1 MKKLLL
7 LCALITAS
15 GTFFLSSCS
24 KDSNLYDPNQKVNEY
39 NNSWNQQFG
48 AIDPTQDW
56 NVATTVSAT
65 AACPTIAGESEMRI
79 YSDAPLEDESNLMAV
94 TKLTNGAGSI
104 SFDAKKAANH
114 VFVSIKNSEG
124 LFKIYNYYA
133 IVNGTVN
140 ITPSDYIT
148 PTRSGFTRAANCPV
162 TKGEK
167 KTISNKYTVVT
178 GKKTLYTYNHTSKTF
193 EEWKAY
199 AENYAK
205 NNDPKYACLPWT
217 DESILVY
224 KTVVHEWG
232 NTYVFDH
239 FDWSN
244 PVLKDGATVTEQ
256 EITEQRDIQL
266 TLLNGV
272 AQEEAVPCWTVG
284 QAYKLFGP
292 GTFFMEQQRYYSSE
306 KMHLYTNGIEDLK
319 KVEKGFSI
327 VTKGGEIKMPV
338 VYGATQN
345 SNRLGYIYYKDGQDP
360 LAQPHYIL
368 INDAR
373 PQSNIY
379 FNRWKGQTLND
390 NMELSGWNSTTEG
403 LNTGKN
409 KDTKMY
415 GTSYKLAFFGDNH
428 DQEATYNFPA
438 GYHIVFFIAGY
449 NPSNYNDYSNQ
460 NGYYAPEKYNYSLPE
475 LNKRINHLD
484 WNTNCPTY
492 ISEKDQWGNTVPAR
506 GAIKAASWTFNGQ
519 TFLGFED
526 GGNDEDLNVI
536 VFWVQGQ
543 YTTPEPP
550 ITVPDPDPLPEPQSE
565 SWIIAC
571 EDLGNTD
578 DIDFN
583 DVVFSV
589 SHTAGETTAKVT
601 PLAAGGV
608 LPSNIYYDGRNLG
621 EIHNLIN
628 GAQPSANGQY
638 SMLNTGSKGTP
649 GSAITITVPADY
661 SVTNHG
667 FTVKVKDQNESI
679 VLESAEIGT
688 APQMLVLPGEWAW
701 PTERTPIGTA
711 FPMFVDWSKAAN
723 TAIDWYKSPV
733 EGKVVK

>member
-1 MKKLLL
+1 MRKLLL
-7 LCALITAS
+7 SCALITAS

-162 TKGEK
+162 TKGETK
-167 KTISNKYTVVT
+167 VLPNIKYKFDT
-178 GKKTLYTYNHTSKTF
+178 GVIKYKGGWGNNILSV
-193 EEWKAY
+193 EEWKEFVKTLEKGGEY
-199 AENYAK
+199 YDVPFEKIYDNYIFK
-205 NNDPKYACLPWT
+205 
-217 DESILVY
+217 
-224 KTVVHEWG
+224 G
-232 NTYVFDH
+232 
-239 FDWSN
+239 FDWSK
-244 PVLKDGATVTEQ
+244 PRAGSEISTEDRNV
-256 EITEQRDIQL
+256 EV

-272 AQEEAVPCWTVG
+272 AQEEAVPCWTLG
-284 QAYKLFGP
+284 QGYKLFGP
-292 GTFFMEQQRYYSSE
+292 GTFFKEYIRYYYNE
-306 KMHLYTNGIEDLK
+306 KMSLYTNGLEDLK

-327 VTKGGEIKMPV
+327 VTEGGEIKLPM
-338 VYGATQN
+338 VYGATN
-345 SNRLGYIYYKDGQDP
+345 NINRLGYVYYKDGQDP
-360 LAQPHYIL
+360 LAQPHYIV
-368 INDAR
+368 INDAQ
-373 PQSNIY
+373 PLNNIY
-379 FNRWKGQTLND
+379 FNSWKGQKLEN
-390 NMELSGWNSTTEG
+390 NMQLANWNNAEEP
-403 LNTGKN
+403 LYGKS

-415 GTSYKLAFFGDNH
+415 GTSYKLAFFGENH

-438 GYHIVFFIAGY
+438 GYHIVFFIA
-449 NPSNYNDYSNQ
+449 PFQ
-460 NGYYAPEKYNYSLPE
+460 PHNGTYTESEYNYSLPE

-484 WNTNCPTY
+484 DNKDCPTY
-492 ISEKDQWGNTVPAR
+492 ITEKDQWGNQVSAR

-526 GGNDEDLNVI
+526 GGHDEDLNDI

-543 YTTPEPP
+543 YKAPEPP

-608 LPSNIYYDGRNLG
+608 LPSNIYYGGSNLG

-628 GAQPSANGQY
+628 GAQPNANGQY

>member
-1 MKKLLL
+1 MRKLLL
-7 LCALITAS
+7 SCALITAS

-79 YSDAPLEDESNLMAV
+79 YSDAPLEDQSNLMAV

-148 PTRSGFTRAANCPV
+148 PTRSGFTRAADCPV
-162 TKGEK
+162 TKGETK
-167 KTISNKYTVVT
+167 VLPNIKYKFDT
-178 GKKTLYTYNHTSKTF
+178 GVIKYKGGWGNNILSV
-193 EEWKAY
+193 EEWKEFVKTLSNGGEY
-199 AENYAK
+199 YDVPFEKIYDNYIFK
-205 NNDPKYACLPWT
+205 
-217 DESILVY
+217 
-224 KTVVHEWG
+224 G
-232 NTYVFDH
+232 
-239 FDWSN
+239 FDWSK
-244 PVLKDGATVTEQ
+244 PRAGSEISTEDRNV
-256 EITEQRDIQL
+256 EL

-272 AQEEAVPCWTVG
+272 AQEEAVPCWTLG
-284 QAYKLFGP
+284 QGYKLFGP
-292 GTFFMEQQRYYSSE
+292 GTFFKEYIRYYYNE
-306 KMHLYTNGIEDLK
+306 KMSLYTNGIKDLE

-327 VTKGGEIKMPV
+327 VTEGGEIKLPM
-338 VYGATQN
+338 VYGATN
-345 SNRLGYIYYKDGQDP
+345 NINRLGYVYYKDGQDP
-360 LAQPHYIL
+360 LAQPHYIV
-368 INDAR
+368 INDAQ
-373 PQSNIY
+373 PLNNIY
-379 FNRWKGQTLND
+379 FNSWKGQKLEN
-390 NMELSGWNSTTEG
+390 NMQLANWNNAEEP
-403 LNTGKN
+403 LYGKS

-415 GTSYKLAFFGDNH
+415 GTSYKLAFFGENH

-438 GYHIVFFIAGY
+438 GYHIVFFIA
-449 NPSNYNDYSNQ
+449 PFQ
-460 NGYYAPEKYNYSLPE
+460 PHNGTYTESEYNYSLPE

-484 WNTNCPTY
+484 DNKDCPTY
-492 ISEKDQWGNTVPAR
+492 ITEKDQWGNQVSAR

-526 GGNDEDLNVI
+526 GGHDEDLNDI

-543 YTTPEPP
+543 YKAPEPP

-608 LPSNIYYDGRNLG
+608 LPSNIYYGGSNLG

-628 GAQPSANGQY
+628 GAQPNANGQY

-649 GSAITITVPADY
+649 GSAITINVPADY

-679 VLESAEIGT
+679 VLESAQIGT

>member
-1 MKKLLL
+1 MRKLLL

-48 AIDPTQDW
+48 AIDPTQNW

-167 KTISNKYTVVT
+167 KVLPNIKFTFDTGVIKYKGGWGNNILSV
-178 GKKTLYTYNHTSKTF
+178 
-193 EEWKAY
+193 EEWKEFVKTLEKGGEY
-199 AENYAK
+199 YDVPFEKIFENGIFK
-205 NNDPKYACLPWT
+205 
-217 DESILVY
+217 
-224 KTVVHEWG
+224 G
-232 NTYVFDH
+232 
-239 FDWSN
+239 FDWSK
-244 PVLKDGATVTEQ
+244 PRAGSEISTEDRNV
-256 EITEQRDIQL
+256 EI

-272 AQEEAVPCWTVG
+272 AQEEAVPCWTLG
-284 QAYKLFGP
+284 QGYKLFGP
-292 GTFFMEQQRYYSSE
+292 GSFFMEGQKYYCSE
-306 KMHLYTNGIEDLK
+306 KRKLYNGIEGLK
-319 KVEKGFSI
+319 QVEKGFSI
-327 VTKGGEIKMPV
+327 VTEGGEIKMPV
-338 VYGATQN
+338 VYGATAI
-345 SNRLGYIYYKDGQDP
+345 SDRLGYVYYKDGQDP

-368 INDAR
+368 MNDAR

-379 FNRWKGQTLND
+379 FNSWKGD
-390 NMELSGWNSTTEG
+390 AVGNMALSNWSEAEKSLWGIP
-403 LNTGKN
+403 
-409 KDTKMY
+409 KDTKIY

-428 DQEATYNFPA
+428 DQKATYNFPA
-438 GYHIVFFIAGY
+438 GYHIVFFVAPY
-449 NPSNYNDYSNQ
+449 QPSNPNDYSNH
-460 NGYYAPEKYNYSLPE
+460 NGKYEEGIYNYSLPE
-475 LNKRINHLD
+475 LNKRIGHRESNS
-484 WNTNCPTY
+484 NTDCPTY
-492 ISEKDQWGNTVPAR
+492 IADPNQPWLSAR
-506 GAIKAASWTFNGQ
+506 GAIKATAWTFNGQ

-526 GGNDEDLNVI
+526 GTDDDLNDI
-536 VFWVQGQ
+536 VFWVEGQ

-608 LPSNIYYDGRNLG
+608 LPSNIYHGGNNLG

-628 GAQPSANGQY
+628 GAQPNANGQY

-679 VLESAEIGT
+679 VLESAKIGT

-711 FPMFVDWSKAAN
+711 FPMFVNWSKAAN

>member
-1 MKKLLL
+1 MRKLLL
-7 LCALITAS
+7 SCALITAS

-162 TKGEK
+162 TKGETK
-167 KTISNKYTVVT
+167 VLPNIKYKFDT
-178 GKKTLYTYNHTSKTF
+178 GVIKYKGGWGNNILSV
-193 EEWKAY
+193 EEWKEFVKTLEKGGEY
-199 AENYAK
+199 YDVPFEKIYDNYIFK
-205 NNDPKYACLPWT
+205 
-217 DESILVY
+217 
-224 KTVVHEWG
+224 G
-232 NTYVFDH
+232 
-239 FDWSN
+239 FDWSKPIAGSAVSVIEDRN
-244 PVLKDGATVTEQ
+244 VG
-256 EITEQRDIQL
+256 I

-272 AQEEAVPCWTVG
+272 AQEEAVPCWTLG
-284 QAYKLFGP
+284 QGYKLFGP
-292 GTFFMEQQRYYSSE
+292 GTFFMEQQKYYSSE
-306 KMHLYTNGIEDLK
+306 KISLYTNGIEDLK
-319 KVEKGFSI
+319 QVEKGFSI
-327 VTKGGEIKMPV
+327 VTEGGEIKMPV
-338 VYGATQN
+338 VYGATQI
-345 SNRLGYIYYKDGQDP
+345 SDRLGYIYYKDGQDP

-368 INDAR
+368 MNDAR

-379 FNRWKGQTLND
+379 FNSWKGQAVG
-390 NMELSGWNSTTEG
+390 NMELSNWSSE
-403 LNTGKN
+403 LKSLFGKP
-409 KDTKMY
+409 KDTKIY
-415 GTSYKLAFFGDNH
+415 GTSYKLAFFGENH
-428 DQEATYNFPA
+428 DQEATYYFPA
-438 GYHIVFFIAGY
+438 GYHIVFFIAPYQPY
-449 NPSNYNDYSNQ
+449 NPNDYSNHSGSYTEV
-460 NGYYAPEKYNYSLPE
+460 NYSYSLPE

-484 WNTNCPTY
+484 QKDWNTTKPTY
-492 ISEKDQWGNTVPAR
+492 DPTR

-526 GGNDEDLNVI
+526 GGGDEDLNDI

-543 YTTPEPP
+543 YKAPEPP

-608 LPSNIYYDGRNLG
+608 LPSNIYYGGSNLG

-628 GAQPSANGQY
+628 GAQPNANGQY

-649 GSAITITVPADY
+649 GSAITINVPADY

-733 EGKVVK
+733 EDKVVK

>member
-1 MKKLLL
+1 MRKLLL
-7 LCALITAS
+7 SCALITAS

-162 TKGEK
+162 TKGETK
-167 KTISNKYTVVT
+167 VLPNIKFTFDTGVIKYKGGWGQNILSV
-178 GKKTLYTYNHTSKTF
+178 
-193 EEWKAY
+193 EEWKEFVKKREDGGLY
-199 AENYAK
+199 YDVPFEQIFENGIFK
-205 NNDPKYACLPWT
+205 
-217 DESILVY
+217 
-224 KTVVHEWG
+224 G
-232 NTYVFDH
+232 
-239 FDWSN
+239 FDWSK
-244 PVLKDGATVTEQ
+244 PRAGSEISTEDRNV
-256 EITEQRDIQL
+256 EL

-272 AQEEAVPCWTVG
+272 AQEEAVPCWTLG
-284 QAYKLFGP
+284 QGYKLFGP
-292 GTFFMEQQRYYSSE
+292 GTFFKEYIRYYYNE
-306 KMHLYTNGIEDLK
+306 KMSLYTNGIEDLK

-327 VTKGGEIKMPV
+327 VTKGGEIKLPM

-345 SNRLGYIYYKDGQDP
+345 INQLGYVYYKDGQDP

-368 INDAR
+368 INDAQ
-373 PQSNIY
+373 PLNNIY
-379 FNRWKGQTLND
+379 FNSWKGQALEN
-390 NMELSGWNSTTEG
+390 NMQLANWNQADESLFG
-403 LNTGKN
+403 IS

-415 GTSYKLAFFGDNH
+415 GTSYKLAFFGENH

-438 GYHIVFFIAGY
+438 GYHIVFFIAPYQPHNGTY
-449 NPSNYNDYSNQ
+449 TESN
-460 NGYYAPEKYNYSLPE
+460 YNYSLPE

-484 WNTNCPTY
+484 WNNDCPTY
-492 ISEKDQWGNTVPAR
+492 EANR

-526 GGNDEDLNVI
+526 GGGDEDLNDI

-543 YTTPEPP
+543 YKTPEPP

-608 LPSNIYYDGRNLG
+608 LPSNIYHSGNNLG
-621 EIHNLIN
+621 EIHYLIN
-628 GAQPSANGQY
+628 GAQPNANGQY
-638 SMLNTGSKGTP
+638 PMLNTSSKGTP
-649 GSAITITVPADY
+649 GSAITINVPADY

-679 VLESAEIGT
+679 VLESAEVGT

>member
-1 MKKLLL
+1 MRKLLL

-48 AIDPTQDW
+48 AIDPTQNW

-148 PTRSGFTRAANCPV
+148 PTRSGFTRAANNCPV

-167 KTISNKYTVVT
+167 KTMNLQYKTLAKDAIFWNGNTKTFDEWKQVYQGQSVQYYNPGPFTNESIVTKNADGSINYTVFDFSHVEL
-178 GKKTLYTYNHTSKTF
+178 KPDAQ
-193 EEWKAY
+193 WV
-199 AENYAK
+199 
-205 NNDPKYACLPWT
+205 
-217 DESILVY
+217 ESI
-224 KTVVHEWG
+224 K
-232 NTYVFDH
+232 NI
-239 FDWSN
+239 
-244 PVLKDGATVTEQ
+244 
-256 EITEQRDIQL
+256 EITHLI
-266 TLLNGV
+266 GV
-272 AQEEAVPCWTVG
+272 TQEEAVPCWTLG
-284 QAYKLFGP
+284 QGYKLFGP
-292 GTFFMEQQRYYSSE
+292 GSFFMESQKYYCSE
-306 KMHLYTNGIEDLK
+306 KMHLYNGKEGLK
-319 KVEKGFSI
+319 QIEKGFSI
-327 VTKGGEIKMPV
+327 VTEGGEIKMPV
-338 VYGATQN
+338 VYGATEKY
-345 SNRLGYIYYKDGQDP
+345 NRIGYIYYKDGQDP
-360 LAQPHYIL
+360 LTQPHYIL
-368 INDAR
+368 MNDAS

-379 FNRWKGQTLND
+379 FNSWRGQAVGG
-390 NMELSGWNSTTEG
+390 MELSHWNSTTESIDSYA
-403 LNTGKN
+403 

-415 GTSYKLAFFGDNH
+415 GTSYKLAFFGENH
-428 DQEATYNFPA
+428 DQEATYDFPA
-438 GYHIVFFIAGY
+438 GYHIVFFIAPLYGQYSDY
-449 NPSNYNDYSNQ
+449 NPGD
-460 NGYYAPEKYNYSLPE
+460 YNYSLPE
-475 LNKRINHLD
+475 LNKRLGIYDNLHKD
-484 WNTNCPTY
+484 GNTDCPTY
-492 ISEKDQWGNTVPAR
+492 NPTR
-506 GAIKAASWTFNGQ
+506 GAIKATAWTFNGQ

-526 GGNDEDLNVI
+526 GGRDEDLNDI

-543 YTTPEPP
+543 YQTPEPP

-608 LPSNIYYDGRNLG
+608 LPSNIYHGGNNLG

-628 GAQPSANGQY
+628 GAQPNANGQY

-649 GSAITITVPADY
+649 GSAITITVLADY

-679 VLESAEIGT
+679 VLESAKIGT

-711 FPMFVDWSKAAN
+711 FPMFVNWSKAAN

>member
-1 MKKLLL
+1 MRKLLL
-7 LCALITAS
+7 SCALITAS

-48 AIDPTQDW
+48 AIDPTQNW

-104 SFDAKKAANH
+104 SFDVKKAANH

-162 TKGEK
+162 TKGETK
-167 KTISNKYTVVT
+167 VLPNIKFTFDTGVIKYMGGWGNNILSV
-178 GKKTLYTYNHTSKTF
+178 
-193 EEWKAY
+193 EEWKEFVKTLANGGEY
-199 AENYAK
+199 YDVPFEKIYDNYIFK
-205 NNDPKYACLPWT
+205 
-217 DESILVY
+217 
-224 KTVVHEWG
+224 G
-232 NTYVFDH
+232 
-239 FDWSN
+239 FDWSK
-244 PVLKDGATVTEQ
+244 PRAGSEISTEDRNV
-256 EITEQRDIQL
+256 EI

-272 AQEEAVPCWTVG
+272 AQEEAVPCWTLG
-284 QAYKLFGP
+284 QGYKLFGP
-292 GTFFMEQQRYYSSE
+292 GTFFMEQQKYYSSE
-306 KMHLYTNGIEDLK
+306 KISLYTNGIEDLK

-327 VTKGGEIKMPV
+327 VTEGGEIKMPV
-338 VYGATQN
+338 VYGATQI
-345 SNRLGYIYYKDGQDP
+345 SDRLGYIYYKDGQDP
-360 LAQPHYIL
+360 LTQPHYIL
-368 INDAR
+368 MNDAR

-379 FNRWKGQTLND
+379 FNNWKGQAVG
-390 NMELSGWNSTTEG
+390 NMELSNWSSE
-403 LNTGKN
+403 LKSLFGKP
-409 KDTKMY
+409 KDTKIY
-415 GTSYKLAFFGDNH
+415 GTSYKLAFFGENH
-428 DQEATYNFPA
+428 DQEATYYFPA
-438 GYHIVFFIAGY
+438 GYHIVFFIAPYQPY
-449 NPSNYNDYSNQ
+449 NPNDYSNHSGSYTEV
-460 NGYYAPEKYNYSLPE
+460 NYSYSLPE

-484 WNTNCPTY
+484 QKDWNTTKPTY
-492 ISEKDQWGNTVPAR
+492 DPTR

-526 GGNDEDLNVI
+526 GGGDEDLNDI

-543 YTTPEPP
+543 YKTPEPP

-608 LPSNIYYDGRNLG
+608 LPSNIYYGGSNLG

-628 GAQPSANGQY
+628 GAQPNANGQY
-638 SMLNTGSKGTP
+638 PMLNTGSKGTP
-649 GSAITITVPADY
+649 GSAITINVPADY

>member
-1 MKKLLL
+1 MRKLLL
-7 LCALITAS
+7 SCALITAS

-167 KTISNKYTVVT
+167 KVLPNIKFTFDTGVIKYMGGWGNNILSV
-178 GKKTLYTYNHTSKTF
+178 
-193 EEWKAY
+193 EEWKEFVKTLANGGEY
-199 AENYAK
+199 YDVPFEKIYDNYIFK
-205 NNDPKYACLPWT
+205 
-217 DESILVY
+217 
-224 KTVVHEWG
+224 G
-232 NTYVFDH
+232 
-239 FDWSN
+239 FDWSK
-244 PVLKDGATVTEQ
+244 PRAGSEISTEDRNV
-256 EITEQRDIQL
+256 EI

-272 AQEEAVPCWTVG
+272 AQEEAVPCWTLG
-284 QAYKLFGP
+284 QGYKLFGP
-292 GTFFMEQQRYYSSE
+292 GSFFMERQKYYSNE
-306 KMHLYTNGIEDLK
+306 KMSLYTNGIEDLK

-327 VTKGGEIKMPV
+327 VTEGGEIKMPV
-338 VYGATQN
+338 VYGATQI
-345 SNRLGYIYYKDGQDP
+345 SDRVGYVYYKDGQDP

-379 FNRWKGQTLND
+379 FNRWKGQAVG
-390 NMELSGWNSTTEG
+390 NMELEGWNSTTKSLG
-403 LNTGKN
+403 SYA

-415 GTSYKLAFFGDNH
+415 GTSYKLAFFGENH
-428 DQEATYNFPA
+428 DQEATYIFPA
-438 GYHIVFFIAGY
+438 GYHIVFFIAPY
-449 NPSNYNDYSNQ
+449 NPSNNDYSNH
-460 NGYYAPEKYNYSLPE
+460 NGSYTESNYNYSLPE

-484 WNTNCPTY
+484 QKDWEISKPTY
-492 ISEKDQWGNTVPAR
+492 DPTR
-506 GAIKAASWTFNGQ
+506 GVIKAAAWTFNGQ

-526 GGNDEDLNVI
+526 GGGDEDLNDI

-543 YTTPEPP
+543 YKTPEPP

-608 LPSNIYYDGRNLG
+608 LPSYIYHDGKNLG
-621 EIHNLIN
+621 EIHYLIN
-628 GAQPSANGQY
+628 GAQPNANGQY
-638 SMLNTGSKGTP
+638 PMLNTSSKGTP
-649 GSAITITVPADY
+649 GSAITINVPADY

-679 VLESAEIGT
+679 VLESAEVGT

-711 FPMFVDWSKAAN
+711 FLMFVNWSKAAN
-723 TAIDWYKSPV
+723 TAIDWYKSPA

>member
-1 MKKLLL
+1 MRKLLL
-7 LCALITAS
+7 SCALITAS

-167 KTISNKYTVVT
+167 KMLTSTRYESLVKDMIKWNWQTKTV
-178 GKKTLYTYNHTSKTF
+178 
-193 EEWKAY
+193 EEWKQVY
-199 AENYAK
+199 QGQNIQYY
-205 NNDPKYACLPWT
+205 NPGPFT
-217 DESILVY
+217 TESIVTKNADGSTNY
-224 KTVVHEWG
+224 T
-232 NTYVFDH
+232 VFD
-239 FDWSN
+239 FSN
-244 PVLKDGATVTEQ
+244 AELRVSEGAEWVGSTKNIE
-256 EITEQRDIQL
+256 L

-272 AQEEAVPCWTVG
+272 AQEEAVPCWTLG
-284 QAYKLFGP
+284 QGYKLFGP
-292 GTFFMEQQRYYSSE
+292 GTFFKEYIRYYDNE
-306 KMHLYTNGIEDLK
+306 KMSLYTNGIEDLK

-327 VTKGGEIKMPV
+327 VTKGGEIKLPM

-345 SNRLGYIYYKDGQDP
+345 INQLGYVYYKDGQDP

-368 INDAR
+368 INDAQ
-373 PQSNIY
+373 PLNNIY
-379 FNRWKGQTLND
+379 FNSWKGQALEN
-390 NMELSGWNSTTEG
+390 NMQLANWSEAEKSLF
-403 LNTGKN
+403 GKS

-415 GTSYKLAFFGDNH
+415 GTSYKLAFFGENH

-438 GYHIVFFIAGY
+438 GYHIVFFIAPY
-449 NPSNYNDYSNQ
+449 QPH
-460 NGYYAPEKYNYSLPE
+460 NGTYTESEYNYSLPE
-475 LNKRINHLD
+475 LNKRINHKD
-484 WNTNCPTY
+484 GNTDCPTY
-492 ISEKDQWGNTVPAR
+492 TTEKDQWGNQVSAR

-526 GGNDEDLNVI
+526 GGHDEDLNDI

-543 YTTPEPP
+543 YKAPEPP

-608 LPSNIYYDGRNLG
+608 LPSNIYYGGSNLG

-628 GAQPSANGQY
+628 GAQPNANGQY

-649 GSAITITVPADY
+649 GSAITINVPADY

>member
-1 MKKLLL
+1 MRKLLL

-48 AIDPTQDW
+48 AIDPTQNW

-148 PTRSGFTRAANCPV
+148 PTRSGFTRAANNCPV

-167 KTISNKYTVVT
+167 KTLNNQYESLVKDMIWWNWTTKTV
-178 GKKTLYTYNHTSKTF
+178 
-193 EEWKAY
+193 EEWKQVY
-199 AENYAK
+199 QGQSVQYYN
-205 NNDPKYACLPWT
+205 PGPFT
-217 DESILVY
+217 TESIVTKNADGSTNY
-224 KTVVHEWG
+224 T
-232 NTYVFDH
+232 VFD
-239 FDWSN
+239 FSN
-244 PVLKDGATVTEQ
+244 AELKPDAKWVGSTKNI
-256 EITEQRDIQL
+256 EI

-272 AQEEAVPCWTVG
+272 AQEEAVPCWTLG
-284 QAYKLFGP
+284 QGYKLFGP
-292 GTFFMEQQRYYSSE
+292 GSFFMERQKYYSSE
-306 KMHLYTNGIEDLK
+306 KLNLYTNGLEDLK

-327 VTKGGEIKMPV
+327 VTEGGEIKMPV
-338 VYGATQN
+338 VYGATQI
-345 SNRLGYIYYKDGQDP
+345 SDRVGYVYYKDGQDP

-379 FNRWKGQTLND
+379 FNSWKGQTLND
-390 NMELSGWNSTTEG
+390 NMQLEGWNSTTESLG
-403 LNTGKN
+403 SYA

-415 GTSYKLAFFGDNH
+415 GTSYKLAFFGENH

-438 GYHIVFFIAGY
+438 GYHIVFFIAPYQPY
-449 NPSNYNDYSNQ
+449 NPNDYSNH
-460 NGYYAPEKYNYSLPE
+460 NGNYTDVNYNYSLPE

-484 WNTNCPTY
+484 QKDWEISKPTY
-492 ISEKDQWGNTVPAR
+492 DPTR
-506 GAIKAASWTFNGQ
+506 GVIKAASWTFNGQ

-526 GGNDEDLNVI
+526 GGGDEDLNDV
-536 VFWVQGQ
+536 VFWVEGQ
-543 YTTPEPP
+543 YKTPEPP

-608 LPSNIYYDGRNLG
+608 LPSNIYHGGNNLG

-628 GAQPSANGQY
+628 GAQPNANGQY

-649 GSAITITVPADY
+649 GSAITINVPADY

>member
-1 MKKLLL
+1 MRKLLL

-167 KTISNKYTVVT
+167 KTLNNQYESLVKDAIWWNWQTKTV
-178 GKKTLYTYNHTSKTF
+178 
-193 EEWKAY
+193 EEWKKVY
-199 AENYAK
+199 QGQSVQY
-205 NNDPKYACLPWT
+205 NNPGPFT
-217 DESILVY
+217 TESIVTKNADGSINY
-224 KTVVHEWG
+224 T
-232 NTYVFDH
+232 VFD
-239 FDWSN
+239 FSN
-244 PVLKDGATVTEQ
+244 AELKPEAKWVGSTKNI
-256 EITEQRDIQL
+256 EIT
-266 TLLNGV
+266 LLKGV
-272 AQEEAVPCWTVG
+272 AQEEAVPCWTLG
-284 QAYKLFGP
+284 QGYKLFGP
-292 GTFFMEQQRYYSSE
+292 GSFFMESQKYYSSK
-306 KMHLYTNGIEDLK
+306 KMSLYTNGLEDLK
-319 KVEKGFSI
+319 QVEKGFSI
-327 VTKGGEIKMPV
+327 VTEGGEIKMPV
-338 VYGATQN
+338 VYGATN
-345 SNRLGYIYYKDGQDP
+345 NINRLGYVYYKDGQDP
-360 LAQPHYIL
+360 LAQPHYIV
-368 INDAR
+368 INDAQ
-373 PQSNIY
+373 PLNNIY
-379 FNRWKGQTLND
+379 FNSWKGQKLEN
-390 NMELSGWNSTTEG
+390 NMQLANWNQADESLFG
-403 LNTGKN
+403 IS

-415 GTSYKLAFFGDNH
+415 GTSYKLAFFGENH

-438 GYHIVFFIAGY
+438 GYHIVFFIAPYQPHNGTY
-449 NPSNYNDYSNQ
+449 TESN
-460 NGYYAPEKYNYSLPE
+460 YNYSLPE

-484 WNTNCPTY
+484 GNNDGCPTY
-492 ISEKDQWGNTVPAR
+492 DPTR

-526 GGNDEDLNVI
+526 GGNDEDLNDI

-543 YTTPEPP
+543 YKTPEPP

-608 LPSNIYYDGRNLG
+608 LPSNIYHGGNNLG

-628 GAQPSANGQY
+628 GAQPNANGQY

-711 FPMFVDWSKAAN
+711 FTMFGDWSKAAN

>member
-1 MKKLLL
+1 MRKLLL
-7 LCALITAS
+7 SCALITAS
-15 GTFFLSSCS
+15 GTFFMSSCS

-48 AIDPTQDW
+48 AIDPTQNW

-94 TKLTNGAGSI
+94 AKLTNGAGSI

-167 KTISNKYTVVT
+167 KMLNLQY
-178 GKKTLYTYNHTSKTF
+178 KTLAKDEIQWNGNTKTV
-193 EEWKAY
+193 EEWKKVY
-199 AENYAK
+199 QGK
-205 NNDPKYACLPWT
+205 NIQYYNPGPFT
-217 DESILVY
+217 DESILTKNADGSINY
-224 KTVVHEWG
+224 T
-232 NTYVFDH
+232 VFDFSH
-239 FDWSN
+239 FE
-244 PVLKDGATVTEQ
+244 LKSDAKWVESIKNI
-256 EITEQRDIQL
+256 EI

-272 AQEEAVPCWTVG
+272 AQEEAVPCWTLG
-284 QAYKLFGP
+284 QGYKLFGP
-292 GTFFMEQQRYYSSE
+292 GSFFMEKQKYYCSE
-306 KMHLYTNGIEDLK
+306 KMKLYNGIEGLK
-319 KVEKGFSI
+319 QVEKGFSI
-327 VTKGGEIKMPV
+327 VTEGGEIKLPM

-345 SNRLGYIYYKDGQDP
+345 INQLGYVYYKDGQDP
-360 LAQPHYIL
+360 LVQPHYIL
-368 INDAR
+368 IKDAQ
-373 PQSNIY
+373 PLNNIY
-379 FNRWKGQTLND
+379 FNSWKRQALQD
-390 NMELSGWNSTTEG
+390 NMQLGNNWNSTTES
-403 LNTGKN
+403 LSSYA

-415 GTSYKLAFFGDNH
+415 GTSYKLAFFGENH

-438 GYHIVFFIAGY
+438 GYHIVFFIA
-449 NPSNYNDYSNQ
+449 PHDPH
-460 NGYYAPEKYNYSLPE
+460 NGSYTTSEYNYSLPE
-475 LNKRINHLD
+475 FNKRLGIYDNLHKD
-484 WNTNCPTY
+484 GNTDCPTY
-492 ISEKDQWGNTVPAR
+492 DPTR

-526 GGNDEDLNVI
+526 GGHDEDLNDI

-543 YTTPEPP
+543 YKAPEPP

-608 LPSNIYYDGRNLG
+608 LPSNIYYGGSNLG

-628 GAQPSANGQY
+628 GAQPNANGQY

-649 GSAITITVPADY
+649 GSAITINVPADY

>member
-1 MKKLLL
+1 MRKLLL
-7 LCALITAS
+7 SCALITAS
-15 GTFFLSSCS
+15 GAFFLSSCS
-24 KDSNLYDPNQKVNEY
+24 KDSNLYDPNQKVNDY

-48 AIDPTQDW
+48 AIDPTQNW

-140 ITPSDYIT
+140 VTPSDYIT

-162 TKGEK
+162 TKGETK
-167 KTISNKYTVVT
+167 VLPNIKYKFDT
-178 GKKTLYTYNHTSKTF
+178 GVIKYKGGWGNNILSV
-193 EEWKAY
+193 EEWKEFVKTLEKGGEY
-199 AENYAK
+199 YDVPFEKIYDNYIFK
-205 NNDPKYACLPWT
+205 
-217 DESILVY
+217 
-224 KTVVHEWG
+224 G
-232 NTYVFDH
+232 
-239 FDWSN
+239 FDWSKPRAGSAVSVIEDRN
-244 PVLKDGATVTEQ
+244 VG
-256 EITEQRDIQL
+256 I

-272 AQEEAVPCWTVG
+272 AQEEAVPCWTAG
-284 QAYKLFGP
+284 QGYKLFGP
-292 GTFFMEQQRYYSSE
+292 GSFFMEQQKYYSND
-306 KMHLYTNGIEDLK
+306 KINLYTNGLEDLK

-327 VTKGGEIKMPV
+327 VTEGGEIKMPV
-338 VYGATQN
+338 VYGATQI
-345 SNRLGYIYYKDGQDP
+345 SDRLGYIYYKDGQDP
-360 LAQPHYIL
+360 LTQPHYIL
-368 INDAR
+368 ISDAR

-379 FNRWKGQTLND
+379 FNSWKGQALND
-390 NMELSGWNSTTEG
+390 NMQLSQWNNADMP
-403 LNTGKN
+403 LYKP
-409 KDTKMY
+409 KDTKIY
-415 GTSYKLAFFGDNH
+415 GTSYKLAFFGENH

-438 GYHIVFFIAGY
+438 GYHIVFFIAPYQPY
-449 NPSNYNDYSNQ
+449 NNDYSNH

-484 WNTNCPTY
+484 WNSDGCPTY
-492 ISEKDQWGNTVPAR
+492 DPTR

-526 GGNDEDLNVI
+526 GGNDEDLNDI

-543 YTTPEPP
+543 YKTPEPP

-608 LPSNIYYDGRNLG
+608 LPSNIYYGGSNLG

-628 GAQPSANGQY
+628 GAQPNANGQY

-649 GSAITITVPADY
+649 GSAITINVPADY

>member
-1 MKKLLL
+1 MRKLLL
-7 LCALITAS
+7 SCALITAS

-24 KDSNLYDPNQKVNEY
+24 KDSDLYDPNQKVNEY

-48 AIDPTQDW
+48 AIDPTQNW

-94 TKLTNGAGSI
+94 AKLTNGAGSI

-162 TKGEK
+162 TKGETK
-167 KTISNKYTVVT
+167 VLPNIKYKFDT
-178 GKKTLYTYNHTSKTF
+178 GVIKYKGGWGNNILSV
-193 EEWKAY
+193 EEWKEFVKTLEKGGEY
-199 AENYAK
+199 YDVPFEKIYDNYIFK
-205 NNDPKYACLPWT
+205 
-217 DESILVY
+217 
-224 KTVVHEWG
+224 G
-232 NTYVFDH
+232 
-239 FDWSN
+239 FDWSKPRAGSAVSVIEDRN
-244 PVLKDGATVTEQ
+244 VG
-256 EITEQRDIQL
+256 I

-272 AQEEAVPCWTVG
+272 AQEEAVPCWTLG
-284 QAYKLFGP
+284 QGYKLFGP
-292 GTFFMEQQRYYSSE
+292 GSFFMERQKYYSSE
-306 KMHLYTNGIEDLK
+306 KLNLYTNGLEDLK
-319 KVEKGFSI
+319 QVEKGFSI

-338 VYGATQN
+338 VYGATAI
-345 SNRLGYIYYKDGQDP
+345 SDRLGYVYYKDGQDP
-360 LAQPHYIL
+360 LTQPHYIL

-379 FNRWKGQTLND
+379 FNSWKGQAVG
-390 NMELSGWNSTTEG
+390 NMELSNWSEPQESLWGIP
-403 LNTGKN
+403 

-415 GTSYKLAFFGDNH
+415 GTSYKLAFFGENH

-438 GYHIVFFIAGY
+438 GYHIVFFIAPYQPY
-449 NPSNYNDYSNQ
+449 NPNDYSNHSGSYTEV
-460 NGYYAPEKYNYSLPE
+460 NYNYSLPE

-484 WNTNCPTY
+484 QKDWEISKPTY
-492 ISEKDQWGNTVPAR
+492 DPTR

-526 GGNDEDLNVI
+526 GGGDEDLNDI

-543 YTTPEPP
+543 YKTPEPP

-608 LPSNIYYDGRNLG
+608 LPSNIYYGGSNLG

-628 GAQPSANGQY
+628 GAQPNANGQY

-649 GSAITITVPADY
+649 GSAITINVPADY

>member
-1 MKKLLL
+1 MRKLLL

-48 AIDPTQDW
+48 AIDPTQNW

-148 PTRSGFTRAANCPV
+148 PTRSGFTRAANNCPV

-167 KTISNKYTVVT
+167 KVLPNIKFTFDTGVIKYKGGWGNNILSV
-178 GKKTLYTYNHTSKTF
+178 
-193 EEWKAY
+193 EEWKEFVKTLEKGGEY
-199 AENYAK
+199 YDVPFEKIYDNYIFK
-205 NNDPKYACLPWT
+205 
-217 DESILVY
+217 
-224 KTVVHEWG
+224 G
-232 NTYVFDH
+232 
-239 FDWSN
+239 FDWSK
-244 PVLKDGATVTEQ
+244 PRAGSEISTEDRNV
-256 EITEQRDIQL
+256 EL

-272 AQEEAVPCWTVG
+272 AQEEAVPCWTLG
-284 QAYKLFGP
+284 QGYKLFGP
-292 GTFFMEQQRYYSSE
+292 GTFFMERQKYYSNE
-306 KMHLYTNGIEDLK
+306 KINLYTNGLEDLK

-327 VTKGGEIKMPV
+327 VTEGGEIKMPV
-338 VYGATQN
+338 VYGATRI
-345 SNRLGYIYYKDGQDP
+345 SDRVGYVYYKDGQDP

-390 NMELSGWNSTTEG
+390 NMQLGENWNSTTESLG
-403 LNTGKN
+403 SYA

-415 GTSYKLAFFGDNH
+415 GTSYKLAFFGENH

-438 GYHIVFFIAGY
+438 GYHIVFFIAPYESY
-449 NPSNYNDYSNQ
+449 NPNDYSNH
-460 NGYYAPEKYNYSLPE
+460 NGSYTESNYNYSLPE

-484 WNTNCPTY
+484 QKDWEISKPTY
-492 ISEKDQWGNTVPAR
+492 DPTR
-506 GAIKAASWTFNGQ
+506 GVIKAAAWTFNGQ

-526 GGNDEDLNVI
+526 GGGDEDLNDI
-536 VFWVQGQ
+536 VFWVEGQ
-543 YTTPEPP
+543 YKTPEPP

-608 LPSNIYYDGRNLG
+608 LPSNIYHGGNNLG

-628 GAQPSANGQY
+628 GAQPNANGQY

-649 GSAITITVPADY
+649 GSAITINVPADY

-701 PTERTPIGTA
+701 PTERTSIGTA
-711 FPMFVDWSKAAN
+711 FPMFVNWSKAAN

>member
-1 MKKLLL
+1 MRKLLL
-7 LCALITAS
+7 SCALITAS

-162 TKGEK
+162 TKGETK
-167 KTISNKYTVVT
+167 VLPNIKYKFDT
-178 GKKTLYTYNHTSKTF
+178 GVIKYKGGWGNNILSV
-193 EEWKAY
+193 EEWKEFVKTLEKGGEY
-199 AENYAK
+199 YDVPFEKIYDNYIFK
-205 NNDPKYACLPWT
+205 
-217 DESILVY
+217 
-224 KTVVHEWG
+224 G
-232 NTYVFDH
+232 
-239 FDWSN
+239 FDWSKPIAGSAVSVIEDRN
-244 PVLKDGATVTEQ
+244 VG
-256 EITEQRDIQL
+256 I

-272 AQEEAVPCWTVG
+272 AQEEAVPCWTLG
-284 QAYKLFGP
+284 QGYKLFGP
-292 GTFFMEQQRYYSSE
+292 GSFFMESQKYYSSE
-306 KMHLYTNGIEDLK
+306 KRKLYTNGDEDLK

-327 VTKGGEIKMPV
+327 VTEGGEINMPV
-338 VYGATQN
+338 VYGATDI
-345 SNRLGYIYYKDGQDP
+345 SDRLGYVYYKDGQDP
-360 LAQPHYIL
+360 LTQPHYIL

-379 FNRWKGQTLND
+379 FNSWKGEAVG
-390 NMELSGWNSTTEG
+390 NMALANWSQAQESLWNIP
-403 LNTGKN
+403 
-409 KDTKMY
+409 KDTKIY
-415 GTSYKLAFFGDNH
+415 GTSYKLAFFGENH
-428 DQEATYNFPA
+428 DQEATYDFPA
-438 GYHIVFFIAGY
+438 GYHIVFFIAPYSPY
-449 NPSNYNDYSNQ
+449 NPNDYSNHSGSYTEG
-460 NGYYAPEKYNYSLPE
+460 NYNYSLPE

-484 WNTNCPTY
+484 QKDWNIPQPTY
-492 ISEKDQWGNTVPAR
+492 DPTR
-506 GAIKAASWTFNGQ
+506 GAIKAAAWTFNGQ

-526 GGNDEDLNVI
+526 GGGDEDLNDI

-543 YTTPEPP
+543 YKTPEPP

-608 LPSNIYYDGRNLG
+608 LPSNIYHSGKNLG
-621 EIHNLIN
+621 EIHYLIN
-628 GAQPSANGQY
+628 GAQPNANGQY
-638 SMLNTGSKGTP
+638 PMLNTSSKGTP
-649 GSAITITVPADY
+649 GSAITINVPADY

-711 FPMFVDWSKAAN
+711 FPMFVNWSKAAN
-723 TAIDWYKSPV
+723 TAIDWYKSPA

>member
-1 MKKLLL
+1 MRKLLL
-7 LCALITAS
+7 SCALITAS

-148 PTRSGFTRAANCPV
+148 PTRSGFTRAADCPV

-167 KTISNKYTVVT
+167 KMLTSTRYESLVKDMIKWKWQTKTV
-178 GKKTLYTYNHTSKTF
+178 
-193 EEWKAY
+193 EEWKQVY
-199 AENYAK
+199 QGQNIQYY
-205 NNDPKYACLPWT
+205 NPGPFT
-217 DESILVY
+217 TESIVTKNADGSTNY
-224 KTVVHEWG
+224 T
-232 NTYVFDH
+232 VFD
-239 FDWSN
+239 FSN
-244 PVLKDGATVTEQ
+244 AELRVSEGAEWVGSTKNIE
-256 EITEQRDIQL
+256 L

-272 AQEEAVPCWTVG
+272 AQEEAVPCWTLG
-284 QAYKLFGP
+284 QGYKLFGP
-292 GTFFMEQQRYYSSE
+292 GTFFKEYIRYYYNE
-306 KMHLYTNGIEDLK
+306 KMSLYPNGIKDLE

-327 VTKGGEIKMPV
+327 VTEGGEIKLPM
-338 VYGATQN
+338 VYGATN
-345 SNRLGYIYYKDGQDP
+345 NINRLGYVYYKDGQDP
-360 LAQPHYIL
+360 LAQPHYIV
-368 INDAR
+368 INDAQ
-373 PQSNIY
+373 PLNNIY
-379 FNRWKGQTLND
+379 FNSWKGQKLEN
-390 NMELSGWNSTTEG
+390 NMQLANWSEAEKSLF
-403 LNTGKN
+403 GKN

-415 GTSYKLAFFGDNH
+415 GTSYKLAFFGENH

-438 GYHIVFFIAGY
+438 GYHIVFFIAPY
-449 NPSNYNDYSNQ
+449 QPH
-460 NGYYAPEKYNYSLPE
+460 NGTYTESEYNYSLPE

-484 WNTNCPTY
+484 DNKDCPTY
-492 ISEKDQWGNTVPAR
+492 ITEKDQWGNQVSAR

-526 GGNDEDLNVI
+526 GGHDEDLNDI

-543 YTTPEPP
+543 YKAPEPP

-608 LPSNIYYDGRNLG
+608 LPSNIYYGGNNLG

-628 GAQPSANGQY
+628 GAQPNANGQY

-711 FPMFVDWSKAAN
+711 FPMFVNWSKAAN

>member
-1 MKKLLL
+1 MRKLLL
-7 LCALITAS
+7 SCALITAS

-48 AIDPTQDW
+48 AIDPTQNW

-94 TKLTNGAGSI
+94 AKLTNGAGSI

-167 KTISNKYTVVT
+167 KMLTSTRYESLVKDMIKWNWQTKTV
-178 GKKTLYTYNHTSKTF
+178 
-193 EEWKAY
+193 EEWKQVY
-199 AENYAK
+199 QGQNIQYY
-205 NNDPKYACLPWT
+205 NPGPFT
-217 DESILVY
+217 TESIVTKNADGSTNY
-224 KTVVHEWG
+224 T
-232 NTYVFDH
+232 VFD
-239 FDWSN
+239 FSN
-244 PVLKDGATVTEQ
+244 AELRVSEGAEWVGSTKNIE
-256 EITEQRDIQL
+256 L

-284 QAYKLFGP
+284 QGYKLFGP
-292 GTFFMEQQRYYSSE
+292 GTFFKEYIRYYDNE
-306 KMHLYTNGIEDLK
+306 KMSLYTNGIEDLK

-327 VTKGGEIKMPV
+327 VTEGGEIKLPM
-338 VYGATQN
+338 VYGATRNINQ
-345 SNRLGYIYYKDGQDP
+345 LGYIYYKDGQDP

-368 INDAR
+368 MNDAQ
-373 PQSNIY
+373 PLNNIY
-379 FNRWKGQTLND
+379 FNSWKGQALEN
-390 NMELSGWNSTTEG
+390 NMQLANWSEAEKSLF
-403 LNTGKN
+403 GKS

-415 GTSYKLAFFGDNH
+415 GTSYKLAFFGENH

-438 GYHIVFFIAGY
+438 GYHIVFFIAPY
-449 NPSNYNDYSNQ
+449 QPH
-460 NGYYAPEKYNYSLPE
+460 NGTYTESEYNYSLPE
-475 LNKRINHLD
+475 LNKRINHKD
-484 WNTNCPTY
+484 GNTDCPTY
-492 ISEKDQWGNTVPAR
+492 TTEKDQWGNQVSAR

-526 GGNDEDLNVI
+526 GGHDEDLNDI

-543 YTTPEPP
+543 YKTPEPP

-608 LPSNIYYDGRNLG
+608 LPSNIYYGGSNLG

-628 GAQPSANGQY
+628 GAQPNANGQY

-649 GSAITITVPADY
+649 GSAITINVPADY

>member
-1 MKKLLL
+1 MRKLLL

-148 PTRSGFTRAANCPV
+148 PTRSGFTRAANNCPV
-162 TKGEK
+162 IKGETK
-167 KTISNKYTVVT
+167 VLPNIKFTFDTGVIKYIGGWGHYIFSV
-178 GKKTLYTYNHTSKTF
+178 
-193 EEWKAY
+193 EEWKEFVKTLANGGQY
-199 AENYAK
+199 SDVPFEQIFENGIFK
-205 NNDPKYACLPWT
+205 
-217 DESILVY
+217 
-224 KTVVHEWG
+224 G
-232 NTYVFDH
+232 
-239 FDWSN
+239 FDWSK
-244 PVLKDGATVTEQ
+244 PRAGSEISTEDRNV
-256 EITEQRDIQL
+256 EIT
-266 TLLNGV
+266 LLKGV
-272 AQEEAVPCWTVG
+272 AQEEAVPCWTLG
-284 QAYKLFGP
+284 QGYKLFGP
-292 GTFFMEQQRYYSSE
+292 GSFFMESQKYYSNE
-306 KMHLYTNGIEDLK
+306 KINLYTNGIEGLK
-319 KVEKGFSI
+319 QVEKGFSI
-327 VTKGGEIKMPV
+327 VTEGGEIKMPV
-338 VYGATQN
+338 VYGATQI
-345 SNRLGYIYYKDGQDP
+345 SDRLGYIYYKDGQDP
-360 LAQPHYIL
+360 LTQPHYIL
-368 INDAR
+368 MNDAR

-379 FNRWKGQTLND
+379 FNSWKGQGQAVG
-390 NMELSGWNSTTEG
+390 NMELSNWSSE
-403 LNTGKN
+403 LKSLFGKP
-409 KDTKMY
+409 KDTKIY
-415 GTSYKLAFFGDNH
+415 GTSYKLAFFGENH
-428 DQEATYNFPA
+428 DQEATYDFPT
-438 GYHIVFFIAGY
+438 GYHIVFFIAPY
-449 NPSNYNDYSNQ
+449 QPNNPNDYSNH
-460 NGYYAPEKYNYSLPE
+460 NGNYTDVNYNYSLPE

-484 WNTNCPTY
+484 WNSDGCPTY
-492 ISEKDQWGNTVPAR
+492 DPTR

-526 GGNDEDLNVI
+526 GGGDEDLNDI

-543 YTTPEPP
+543 YKTPEPP
-550 ITVPDPDPLPEPQSE
+550 ITVPDPDPLSEPQSE

-583 DVVFSV
+583 DIVFSV

-608 LPSNIYYDGRNLG
+608 LPSNIYHGGNNLG

-628 GAQPSANGQY
+628 GAQPNANGQY

-649 GSAITITVPADY
+649 GSAITINVPADY

-701 PTERTPIGTA
+701 PTERTSIGTA
-711 FPMFVDWSKAAN
+711 FPMFVEWSKAAN

>member
-1 MKKLLL
+1 MRKLLL

-48 AIDPTQDW
+48 AIDPTQNW

-148 PTRSGFTRAANCPV
+148 PTRSGFTRAANNCPV
-162 TKGEK
+162 TKDDEK
-167 KTISNKYTVVT
+167 KTMGLQYESLVKDMIWWSWNTKTV
-178 GKKTLYTYNHTSKTF
+178 
-193 EEWKAY
+193 EEWKQVY
-199 AENYAK
+199 QGQNVQY
-205 NNDPKYACLPWT
+205 NNPGPFT
-217 DESILVY
+217 TESIVTKNADGSINY
-224 KTVVHEWG
+224 T
-232 NTYVFDH
+232 VFD
-239 FDWSN
+239 FSN
-244 PVLKDGATVTEQ
+244 AELKSDAKWVGSTKNI
-256 EITEQRDIQL
+256 EI

-272 AQEEAVPCWTVG
+272 AQEEAVPCWTLG
-284 QAYKLFGP
+284 QGYKLFGP
-292 GTFFMEQQRYYSSE
+292 GSFFMEQQRYYSSE
-306 KMHLYTNGIEDLK
+306 KMSLYPNGIKDLE

-327 VTKGGEIKMPV
+327 VTEGGEIKMPV
-338 VYGATQN
+338 VYGATAI
-345 SNRLGYIYYKDGQDP
+345 SDRLGYIYYKDGQDP

-379 FNRWKGQTLND
+379 FKSWQGQAVGD
-390 NMELSGWNSTTEG
+390 MELAQWDKTTEG
-403 LNTGKN
+403 LTTGKN

-415 GTSYKLAFFGDNH
+415 GTSYKLAFFGENH

-438 GYHIVFFIAGY
+438 GYHIVFFIAPYQPY
-449 NPSNYNDYSNQ
+449 NPNDYSNH
-460 NGYYAPEKYNYSLPE
+460 NGNYTDVNYNYSLPE

-484 WNTNCPTY
+484 WNSDGCPTY
-492 ISEKDQWGNTVPAR
+492 DPTR

-526 GGNDEDLNVI
+526 GGGDEDLNDI

-543 YTTPEPP
+543 YNTPEPP

-583 DVVFSV
+583 DIVFSV

-608 LPSNIYYDGRNLG
+608 LPSNIYYGGSNLG

-628 GAQPSANGQY
+628 GAQPNANGQY

-649 GSAITITVPADY
+649 GSAITINVPADY

>member
-1 MKKLLL
+1 MRKLLL

-48 AIDPTQDW
+48 AIDPTQNW

-148 PTRSGFTRAANCPV
+148 PTRSGFTRAANNCPV

-167 KTISNKYTVVT
+167 KTMGLQYESSSKDLIWWNQQTKTV
-178 GKKTLYTYNHTSKTF
+178 
-193 EEWKAY
+193 EEWKQVY
-199 AENYAK
+199 QGQNLQW
-205 NNDPKYACLPWT
+205 NNPGPFT
-217 DESILVY
+217 TESIVTKNADGSINY
-224 KTVVHEWG
+224 T
-232 NTYVFDH
+232 VFDFSH
-239 FDWSN
+239 
-244 PVLKDGATVTEQ
+244 VELKSDAKWGGIKNI
-256 EITEQRDIQL
+256 EI

-272 AQEEAVPCWTVG
+272 AQEEAVPCWTLG
-284 QAYKLFGP
+284 QGYKLFGP
-292 GTFFMEQQRYYSSE
+292 GSFFMESQKYYCSE
-306 KMHLYTNGIEDLK
+306 KMKLYNGIEGLK

-327 VTKGGEIKMPV
+327 VTEGGEIKMPV
-338 VYGATQN
+338 VYGATEKY
-345 SNRLGYIYYKDGQDP
+345 NRIGYIYYKDGQDP
-360 LAQPHYIL
+360 LTQPHYIL
-368 INDAR
+368 MNDAS

-379 FNRWKGQTLND
+379 FNSWRGLAVGG
-390 NMELSGWNSTTEG
+390 MELSHWNSTTESIG
-403 LNTGKN
+403 SYA

-415 GTSYKLAFFGDNH
+415 GTSYKLAFFGENH
-428 DQEATYNFPA
+428 DQEEATYNFPA
-438 GYHIVFFIAGY
+438 GYHIVFFIAPLYSQYGDY
-449 NPSNYNDYSNQ
+449 NPGD
-460 NGYYAPEKYNYSLPE
+460 YNYSLPE
-475 LNKRINHLD
+475 LNKRLGIYDNLHKD
-484 WNTNCPTY
+484 GNTDCPTY
-492 ISEKDQWGNTVPAR
+492 DPTR
-506 GAIKAASWTFNGQ
+506 GAIKATAWTFNGQ

-526 GGNDEDLNVI
+526 GGRDEDLNDI

-543 YTTPEPP
+543 YNTPEPP

-701 PTERTPIGTA
+701 PTERTPIGIA

-733 EGKVVK
+733 EDKVVK

>member
-1 MKKLLL
+1 MRKLLL

-162 TKGEK
+162 TKG
-167 KTISNKYTVVT
+167 KTKVLPNIKFTFDTGVIKYIGGWGHYIFSV
-178 GKKTLYTYNHTSKTF
+178 
-193 EEWKAY
+193 EEWKEFVKTLANGGQY
-199 AENYAK
+199 SDVPFEQIFENGIFK
-205 NNDPKYACLPWT
+205 
-217 DESILVY
+217 
-224 KTVVHEWG
+224 G
-232 NTYVFDH
+232 
-239 FDWSN
+239 FDWSK
-244 PVLKDGATVTEQ
+244 PRAGSEISTEDRNV
-256 EITEQRDIQL
+256 EL

-272 AQEEAVPCWTVG
+272 AQEEAVPCWTLG
-284 QAYKLFGP
+284 QGYKLFGP
-292 GTFFMEQQRYYSSE
+292 GTFFMERQKYYSNE
-306 KMHLYTNGIEDLK
+306 KINLYTNGLEDLK

-327 VTKGGEIKMPV
+327 VTEGGEIKMPV
-338 VYGATQN
+338 VYGATRI
-345 SNRLGYIYYKDGQDP
+345 SDRVGYVYYKDGQDP

-379 FNRWKGQTLND
+379 FNRWQGQTLND
-390 NMELSGWNSTTEG
+390 NMQLGENWNSTTESLG
-403 LNTGKN
+403 SYA

-415 GTSYKLAFFGDNH
+415 GTSYKLAFFGENH

-438 GYHIVFFIAGY
+438 GYHIVFFIAPY
-449 NPSNYNDYSNQ
+449 QPSNPNDYSNH
-460 NGYYAPEKYNYSLPE
+460 NGSYTESNYNYSLPE

-484 WNTNCPTY
+484 QKDWEISKPTY
-492 ISEKDQWGNTVPAR
+492 DPTR
-506 GAIKAASWTFNGQ
+506 GVIKAAAWTFNGQ

-526 GGNDEDLNVI
+526 GGGDEDLNDI
-536 VFWVQGQ
+536 VFWVEGQ
-543 YTTPEPP
+543 YKTPEPP

-583 DVVFSV
+583 DIVFSV

-608 LPSNIYYDGRNLG
+608 LPSNIYHGGNNLG

-628 GAQPSANGQY
+628 GAQPNANGQY
-638 SMLNTGSKGTP
+638 SMLNTDSKGTP

-701 PTERTPIGTA
+701 PTERTHIGTA

>member
-1 MKKLLL
+1 MRKLLL

-162 TKGEK
+162 EKGEK
-167 KTISNKYTVVT
+167 KVLNNQYESLVKDMIWWNWTTKTV
-178 GKKTLYTYNHTSKTF
+178 
-193 EEWKAY
+193 EEWKKVY
-199 AENYAK
+199 QGQSVQY
-205 NNDPKYACLPWT
+205 NNPGPFT
-217 DESILVY
+217 TESIVTKNADGSINY
-224 KTVVHEWG
+224 T
-232 NTYVFDH
+232 VFD
-239 FDWSN
+239 FSN
-244 PVLKDGATVTEQ
+244 AELKPEAKWVGSTKNI
-256 EITEQRDIQL
+256 EIT
-266 TLLNGV
+266 LLKGV
-272 AQEEAVPCWTVG
+272 AQEEAVPCWTLG
-284 QAYKLFGP
+284 QGYKLFGP
-292 GTFFMEQQRYYSSE
+292 GSFFMEQQRYYSSE
-306 KMHLYTNGIEDLK
+306 KMSLYTNGLEDLK

-327 VTKGGEIKMPV
+327 VTEGGEIKMPV

-379 FNRWKGQTLND
+379 FDSWKGD
-390 NMELSGWNSTTEG
+390 AVGDMELSLWDKTTEG
-403 LNTGKN
+403 LTTGKN

-415 GTSYKLAFFGDNH
+415 GTSYKLAFFGENH
-428 DQEATYNFPA
+428 DQEEATYNFPA
-438 GYHIVFFIAGY
+438 GYHIVFFIAPY
-449 NPSNYNDYSNQ
+449 QPNNNDYSNH

-475 LNKRINHLD
+475 LNKRINHKD

-492 ISEKDQWGNTVPAR
+492 ISEKDQWGNTVSAR

-526 GGNDEDLNVI
+526 GGNDEDLNDI

-543 YTTPEPP
+543 YKTPEPP

-608 LPSNIYYDGRNLG
+608 LPSNIYHGGNNLG

-628 GAQPSANGQY
+628 GAQPNANGQY

-711 FPMFVDWSKAAN
+711 FPMFVNWSKAAN

>member
-1 MKKLLL
+1 MRKLLL

-48 AIDPTQDW
+48 AIDPTQNW

-148 PTRSGFTRAANCPV
+148 PTRSGFTRAANNCPV
-162 TKGEK
+162 TKDK
-167 KTISNKYTVVT
+167 KNTMGLQYESLVKDMIWWNWTTKTV
-178 GKKTLYTYNHTSKTF
+178 
-193 EEWKAY
+193 EEWKQVYQGQNLQWNNPGPFTTESIVTKNADGSI
-199 AENYAK
+199 NYTVFDFSHVELKPEAKWVGSAK
-205 NNDPKYACLPWT
+205 NI
-217 DESILVY
+217 E
-224 KTVVHEWG
+224 
-232 NTYVFDH
+232 
-239 FDWSN
+239 
-244 PVLKDGATVTEQ
+244 
-256 EITEQRDIQL
+256 L

-272 AQEEAVPCWTVG
+272 AQEEAVPCWTLG
-284 QAYKLFGP
+284 QGYKLFGP
-292 GTFFMEQQRYYSSE
+292 GSFFMEGQKYYSSE
-306 KMHLYTNGIEDLK
+306 KMHLYNGKEGLK
-319 KVEKGFSI
+319 QIEKGFSI

-338 VYGATQN
+338 VYGATQI
-345 SNRLGYIYYKDGQDP
+345 SDRLGYIYYTDGQDP
-360 LAQPHYIL
+360 LTQPHYIL

-379 FNRWKGQTLND
+379 FNSWQRQAVGD
-390 NMELSGWNSTTEG
+390 MELAQWDKTTEG
-403 LNTGKN
+403 LTTGKN
-409 KDTKMY
+409 KDTKIY
-415 GTSYKLAFFGDNH
+415 GTSYKLAFFGENH

-438 GYHIVFFIAGY
+438 GYHIVFFIAPYQPY
-449 NPSNYNDYSNQ
+449 NPNDYSNH
-460 NGYYAPEKYNYSLPE
+460 NGEYKVGEYNYSLPE

-484 WNTNCPTY
+484 WNSDGCPTY
-492 ISEKDQWGNTVPAR
+492 DPTR
-506 GAIKAASWTFNGQ
+506 GAIKAAAWTFNGQ

-526 GGNDEDLNVI
+526 GGHDEDLNDI

-543 YTTPEPP
+543 YKTPEPP
-550 ITVPDPDPLPEPQSE
+550 ITVPDPDPLSEPQSE

-608 LPSNIYYDGRNLG
+608 LPSNIYYGGSNLG

-628 GAQPSANGQY
+628 GAQPNANGQY

-649 GSAITITVPADY
+649 GSAITINVPADY

-701 PTERTPIGTA
+701 PTERTSIGTA
-711 FPMFVDWSKAAN
+711 FPMFVEWSKAAN
-723 TAIDWYKSPV
+723 TAIDWYKRPV

>member
-1 MKKLLL
+1 MRKLLL
-7 LCALITAS
+7 SCALITAS

-162 TKGEK
+162 TKGETK
-167 KTISNKYTVVT
+167 VLPNIKYKFDT
-178 GKKTLYTYNHTSKTF
+178 GVIKYKGGWGNNILSV
-193 EEWKAY
+193 EEWKEFVKTLEKGGEY
-199 AENYAK
+199 YDVPFEKIYDNYIFK
-205 NNDPKYACLPWT
+205 
-217 DESILVY
+217 
-224 KTVVHEWG
+224 G
-232 NTYVFDH
+232 
-239 FDWSN
+239 FDWSKPIAGSAVSVIEDRN
-244 PVLKDGATVTEQ
+244 VG
-256 EITEQRDIQL
+256 I

-284 QAYKLFGP
+284 QGYKLFGP
-292 GTFFMEQQRYYSSE
+292 GTFFKEYIRYYYNE
-306 KMHLYTNGIEDLK
+306 KMSLYTNGLEDLK

-327 VTKGGEIKMPV
+327 VTEGGEIKLPM

-345 SNRLGYIYYKDGQDP
+345 INQLGYIYYKDGQDP

-368 INDAR
+368 INDAQ
-373 PQSNIY
+373 PLNNIY
-379 FNRWKGQTLND
+379 FNSWKGQALEN
-390 NMELSGWNSTTEG
+390 NMQLANWNQADES
-403 LNTGKN
+403 LFGKS

-415 GTSYKLAFFGDNH
+415 GTSYKLAFFGENH

-438 GYHIVFFIAGY
+438 GYHIVFFIAPYQPHNGTY
-449 NPSNYNDYSNQ
+449 TESN
-460 NGYYAPEKYNYSLPE
+460 YNYSLPE

-484 WNTNCPTY
+484 WNNDCPTY
-492 ISEKDQWGNTVPAR
+492 EANR

-526 GGNDEDLNVI
+526 GGGDEDLNDI

-543 YTTPEPP
+543 YKAPEPP

-608 LPSNIYYDGRNLG
+608 LPSNIYHGGSNLG

-628 GAQPSANGQY
+628 GAQPNANGQY

-649 GSAITITVPADY
+649 GSAITINVPADY

-711 FPMFVDWSKAAN
+711 FPMFVDWNKAAN

>member
-1 MKKLLL
+1 MRKLLL
-7 LCALITAS
+7 SCALITAS

-94 TKLTNGAGSI
+94 AKLTNGAGSI

-167 KTISNKYTVVT
+167 KMLTSTRYESLVKDMIKWNWQTKTV
-178 GKKTLYTYNHTSKTF
+178 
-193 EEWKAY
+193 EEWKQVY
-199 AENYAK
+199 QGQNIQYY
-205 NNDPKYACLPWT
+205 NPGPFT
-217 DESILVY
+217 TESIVTKNADGSTNY
-224 KTVVHEWG
+224 T
-232 NTYVFDH
+232 VFD
-239 FDWSN
+239 FSN
-244 PVLKDGATVTEQ
+244 AELRVSEGAEWVGSTKNIE
-256 EITEQRDIQL
+256 L

-272 AQEEAVPCWTVG
+272 AQEEAVPCWTLG
-284 QAYKLFGP
+284 QGYKLFGP
-292 GTFFMEQQRYYSSE
+292 GTFFKEYIRYYYNE
-306 KMHLYTNGIEDLK
+306 KMSLYTNGLEDLK

-327 VTKGGEIKMPV
+327 VTEGGEIKLPM
-338 VYGATQN
+338 VYGATN
-345 SNRLGYIYYKDGQDP
+345 NINRLGYVYYKDGQDP
-360 LAQPHYIL
+360 LAQPHYIV
-368 INDAR
+368 INDAQ
-373 PQSNIY
+373 PLNNIY
-379 FNRWKGQTLND
+379 FNSWKGQKLEN
-390 NMELSGWNSTTEG
+390 NMQLANWNNAEEP
-403 LNTGKN
+403 LYGKS

-415 GTSYKLAFFGDNH
+415 GTSYKLAFFGENH

-438 GYHIVFFIAGY
+438 GYHIVFFIA
-449 NPSNYNDYSNQ
+449 PFQ
-460 NGYYAPEKYNYSLPE
+460 PHNGTYTESEYNYSLPE

-484 WNTNCPTY
+484 DNKDCPTY
-492 ISEKDQWGNTVPAR
+492 ITEKDQWGNQVSAR

-526 GGNDEDLNVI
+526 GGHDEDLNDI
-536 VFWVQGQ
+536 VFWVQEQ
-543 YTTPEPP
+543 YKAPEPP

-608 LPSNIYYDGRNLG
+608 LPSNIYYGGRNLG

-628 GAQPSANGQY
+628 GAQPNANGQY

-679 VLESAEIGT
+679 VLESAQIGT

>member
-1 MKKLLL
+1 MRKLLL
-7 LCALITAS
+7 SCALITAS

-148 PTRSGFTRAANCPV
+148 PTRSGFTRAANNCPV
-162 TKGEK
+162 KIGEK
-167 KTISNKYTVVT
+167 KTMVLQYESLVKDMIWFNYQT
-178 GKKTLYTYNHTSKTF
+178 KTF
-193 EEWKAY
+193 EEWKKVY
-199 AENYAK
+199 QGQGQNIK
-205 NNDPKYACLPWT
+205 NNLYLGPFVP
-217 DESILVY
+217 ESIATKNADGSY
-224 KTVVHEWG
+224 
-232 NTYVFDH
+232 NYD
-239 FDWSN
+239 
-244 PVLKDGATVTEQ
+244 VLDFTNAVLQ
-256 EITEQRDIQL
+256 ESAKWVGSVKNIEL

-272 AQEEAVPCWTVG
+272 AQEEAVPCWTLG
-284 QAYKLFGP
+284 QGYKLFGP
-292 GTFFMEQQRYYSSE
+292 GSFFMEQQRYYSSE
-306 KMHLYTNGIEDLK
+306 KMSLYPNGIKDLE

-327 VTKGGEIKMPV
+327 VTEGGEIKMPV

-379 FNRWKGQTLND
+379 FNSWRGQAVGD
-390 NMELSGWNSTTEG
+390 MELSLWDKTTEG
-403 LNTGKN
+403 LTTGKN
-409 KDTKMY
+409 KDTKIY
-415 GTSYKLAFFGDNH
+415 GTSYKLAFFGENH
-428 DQEATYNFPA
+428 EQEATYDFPA
-438 GYHIVFFIAGY
+438 GYHIVFFIAPY
-449 NPSNYNDYSNQ
+449 QPNNNDYSNH

-475 LNKRINHLD
+475 LNKRINHKD

-492 ISEKDQWGNTVPAR
+492 ISEKDQWGNTVSAR

-526 GGNDEDLNVI
+526 GGNDEDLNDI

-543 YTTPEPP
+543 YQTPEPP

-608 LPSNIYYDGRNLG
+608 LPSNIYHGGNNLG

-628 GAQPSANGQY
+628 GAQPNANGQY

-649 GSAITITVPADY
+649 GSAITINVPADY

-701 PTERTPIGTA
+701 PTERTPIGIA
-711 FPMFVDWSKAAN
+711 FTMFGDWSKAAN

>member
-1 MKKLLL
+1 MRKLLL

-48 AIDPTQDW
+48 AIDPTQNW

-162 TKGEK
+162 IKGEK
-167 KTISNKYTVVT
+167 KTMNLQYKTLAKDAICWKDDWNTKTVEEWIQVYQNHISKDKTIEYYNPGPFTTESIATKNADGSFNYTVLDFT
-178 GKKTLYTYNHTSKTF
+178 HF
-193 EEWKAY
+193 ELRVSEG
-199 AENYAK
+199 AK
-205 NNDPKYACLPWT
+205 W
-217 DESILVY
+217 V
-224 KTVVHEWG
+224 
-232 NTYVFDH
+232 
-239 FDWSN
+239 
-244 PVLKDGATVTEQ
+244 GATKNIE
-256 EITEQRDIQL
+256 L
-266 TLLNGV
+266 TPLNGI
-272 AQEEAVPCWTVG
+272 AQEEAVPCWTLG
-284 QAYKLFGP
+284 QGYKLFGP
-292 GTFFMEQQRYYSSE
+292 GSFFMESQKYYCSE
-306 KMHLYTNGIEDLK
+306 KMKLYNGIEGLK

-327 VTKGGEIKMPV
+327 VTEGGEIKMPV
-338 VYGATQN
+338 VYGATEKY
-345 SNRLGYIYYKDGQDP
+345 NRIGYIYYKDGQDP
-360 LAQPHYIL
+360 LTQPHYIL
-368 INDAR
+368 MNDAS
-373 PQSNIY
+373 PQGNIY
-379 FNRWKGQTLND
+379 FNSWRGKAVGG
-390 NMELSGWNSTTEG
+390 MELSHWNSTTESIG
-403 LNTGKN
+403 SYA

-415 GTSYKLAFFGDNH
+415 GTSYKLAFFGENH
-428 DQEATYNFPA
+428 DQEATYDFPA
-438 GYHIVFFIAGY
+438 GYHIVFFIAPLYGQYSDY
-449 NPSNYNDYSNQ
+449 NPGD
-460 NGYYAPEKYNYSLPE
+460 YNYSLPE
-475 LNKRINHLD
+475 LNKRLGIYDNLHKD
-484 WNTNCPTY
+484 GNTDCPTY
-492 ISEKDQWGNTVPAR
+492 DPTR
-506 GAIKAASWTFNGQ
+506 GAIKATAWTFNGQ

-526 GGNDEDLNVI
+526 GGRDEDLNDI

-543 YTTPEPP
+543 YKTPEPP

-608 LPSNIYYDGRNLG
+608 LPSNIYHGGNNLG

-628 GAQPSANGQY
+628 GAQPNANGQY

-649 GSAITITVPADY
+649 GSAITINVPADY

-711 FPMFVDWSKAAN
+711 FPMFVAWSKAAN

>member
-1 MKKLLL
+1 
-7 LCALITAS
+7 
-15 GTFFLSSCS
+15 
-24 KDSNLYDPNQKVNEY
+24 
-39 NNSWNQQFG
+39 
-48 AIDPTQDW
+48 
-56 NVATTVSAT
+56 
-65 AACPTIAGESEMRI
+65 
-79 YSDAPLEDESNLMAV
+79 
-94 TKLTNGAGSI
+94 
-104 SFDAKKAANH
+104 
-114 VFVSIKNSEG
+114 
-124 LFKIYNYYA
+124 
-133 IVNGTVN
+133 
-140 ITPSDYIT
+140 
-148 PTRSGFTRAANCPV
+148 
-162 TKGEK
+162 
-167 KTISNKYTVVT
+167 
-178 GKKTLYTYNHTSKTF
+178 
-193 EEWKAY
+193 
-199 AENYAK
+199 
-205 NNDPKYACLPWT
+205 
-217 DESILVY
+217 
-224 KTVVHEWG
+224 
-232 NTYVFDH
+232 
-239 FDWSN
+239 
-244 PVLKDGATVTEQ
+244 
-256 EITEQRDIQL
+256 
-266 TLLNGV
+266 
-272 AQEEAVPCWTVG
+272 
-284 QAYKLFGP
+284 
-292 GTFFMEQQRYYSSE
+292 
-306 KMHLYTNGIEDLK
+306 
-319 KVEKGFSI
+319 
-327 VTKGGEIKMPV
+327 MPV
-338 VYGATQN
+338 VYGATAI
-345 SNRLGYIYYKDGQDP
+345 SDRLGYIYYKDGQDP
-360 LAQPHYIL
+360 LTQPHYIL

-379 FNRWKGQTLND
+379 FNSWKGQAVG
-390 NMELSGWNSTTEG
+390 NMELSNWSEPQESLWGIP
-403 LNTGKN
+403 

-415 GTSYKLAFFGDNH
+415 GTSYKLAFFGENH

-438 GYHIVFFIAGY
+438 GYHIVFFIAPY
-449 NPSNYNDYSNQ
+449 QPYTNDYSNHSGSY
-460 NGYYAPEKYNYSLPE
+460 NVGDYNYSLPE
-475 LNKRINHLD
+475 LNKRIYAYDVSNIHID
-484 WNTNCPTY
+484 GNDGCPTY
-492 ISEKDQWGNTVPAR
+492 DPTR
-506 GAIKAASWTFNGQ
+506 GAIKAAAWTFNGQ

-526 GGNDEDLNVI
+526 GGRDEDLNDI

-543 YTTPEPP
+543 YKAPEPP

-608 LPSNIYYDGRNLG
+608 LPSNIYHGGNNLG

-628 GAQPSANGQY
+628 GAQPNANGQY

>member
-1 MKKLLL
+1 MRKLLL

-24 KDSNLYDPNQKVNEY
+24 KDSNLYDPNQKVNDY

-48 AIDPTQDW
+48 VIDPTQNW

-148 PTRSGFTRAANCPV
+148 PTRSGFTRAANNCPV
-162 TKGEK
+162 IKGETK
-167 KTISNKYTVVT
+167 VLPNIKFTFDTGVIKYIGGWGHYIFSV
-178 GKKTLYTYNHTSKTF
+178 
-193 EEWKAY
+193 EEWKEFVKTLANGGQY
-199 AENYAK
+199 SDVPFEQIFENGIFK
-205 NNDPKYACLPWT
+205 
-217 DESILVY
+217 
-224 KTVVHEWG
+224 G
-232 NTYVFDH
+232 
-239 FDWSN
+239 FDWSK
-244 PVLKDGATVTEQ
+244 PRAGSEISTEDRNV
-256 EITEQRDIQL
+256 EI

-272 AQEEAVPCWTVG
+272 AQEEAVPCWTLG
-284 QAYKLFGP
+284 QGYKLFGP
-292 GTFFMEQQRYYSSE
+292 GSFFMESQKYYSNE
-306 KMHLYTNGIEDLK
+306 KINLYTNGLEDLK

-327 VTKGGEIKMPV
+327 VTEGGEIKMPV
-338 VYGATQN
+338 VYGATAI
-345 SNRLGYIYYKDGQDP
+345 SDRLGYIYYKDGQDP

-379 FNRWKGQTLND
+379 FNSWKGEAVG
-390 NMELSGWNSTTEG
+390 NMALSNWSEPQESLWGIP
-403 LNTGKN
+403 

-415 GTSYKLAFFGDNH
+415 GTSYKLAFFGENH
-428 DQEATYNFPA
+428 DQKATYNFPA
-438 GYHIVFFIAGY
+438 GYHIVFFIAPYESY
-449 NPSNYNDYSNQ
+449 NPNDYSNH
-460 NGYYAPEKYNYSLPE
+460 NGSYTESNYNYSLPE

-484 WNTNCPTY
+484 WNSDGCPTY
-492 ISEKDQWGNTVPAR
+492 DPTR
-506 GAIKAASWTFNGQ
+506 GAIKAAAWTFNGQ

-526 GGNDEDLNVI
+526 GGNDEDLNDI

-543 YTTPEPP
+543 YKTPEPP

-608 LPSNIYYDGRNLG
+608 LPSNIYHGGSNLG

-628 GAQPSANGQY
+628 GAQPNANGQY

-649 GSAITITVPADY
+649 GSAITINVPADY

-701 PTERTPIGTA
+701 PTERTSIGTA
-711 FPMFVDWSKAAN
+711 FPMFVEWSKAAN
-723 TAIDWYKSPV
+723 TAIDWYKRPV

>member
-1 MKKLLL
+1 MRKLLL
-7 LCALITAS
+7 SCALITAS

-48 AIDPTQDW
+48 AIDPTQNW

-162 TKGEK
+162 TKGDK
-167 KTISNKYTVVT
+167 KTIDLKYESLVKDEIWWNWQTKTV
-178 GKKTLYTYNHTSKTF
+178 
-193 EEWKAY
+193 EEWKKVYQGQSVQYNNPGPFTTESIVTKNADGSI
-199 AENYAK
+199 NYTVFDFSHVELKHDAKWVGSAK
-205 NNDPKYACLPWT
+205 NI
-217 DESILVY
+217 E
-224 KTVVHEWG
+224 
-232 NTYVFDH
+232 
-239 FDWSN
+239 
-244 PVLKDGATVTEQ
+244 
-256 EITEQRDIQL
+256 L

-272 AQEEAVPCWTVG
+272 AQEEAVPCWTLG
-284 QAYKLFGP
+284 QGYKLFGP
-292 GTFFMEQQRYYSSE
+292 GTFFMEQQKYYSSE
-306 KMHLYTNGIEDLK
+306 KMSLYTNGLEDLK

-327 VTKGGEIKMPV
+327 VTEGGEIKMPV
-338 VYGATQN
+338 VYGATQI
-345 SNRLGYIYYKDGQDP
+345 SDRLGYIYYKDGQDP
-360 LAQPHYIL
+360 LTQPHYIL

-379 FNRWKGQTLND
+379 FNSWKGQAVGD
-390 NMELSGWNSTTEG
+390 MELAQWDKTTEG
-403 LNTGKN
+403 LTTGKN
-409 KDTKMY
+409 KDTKIY
-415 GTSYKLAFFGDNH
+415 GTSYKLAFFGENH

-438 GYHIVFFIAGY
+438 GYHIVFFIAPYQPY
-449 NPSNYNDYSNQ
+449 NNDYSNH

-484 WNTNCPTY
+484 WNSDGCPTY
-492 ISEKDQWGNTVPAR
+492 DSTR

-526 GGNDEDLNVI
+526 GGNDEDLNDI

-543 YTTPEPP
+543 YKTPEPP

-608 LPSNIYYDGRNLG
+608 LPSNIYYGGSNLG

-628 GAQPSANGQY
+628 GAQPNANGQY

-649 GSAITITVPADY
+649 GSAITINVPADY

-679 VLESAEIGT
+679 VLESAKIGT

-711 FPMFVDWSKAAN
+711 FPMFVNWSKAAN
-723 TAIDWYKSPV
+723 TAIDWYKSPA

>member
-1 MKKLLL
+1 MRKLLL
-7 LCALITAS
+7 SCALITAS

-48 AIDPTQDW
+48 AIDPTQNW

-148 PTRSGFTRAANCPV
+148 PTRSGFTRAANNCPV

-167 KTISNKYTVVT
+167 KTMDLQYESLVKDMIWWNWTT
-178 GKKTLYTYNHTSKTF
+178 KTF
-193 EEWKAY
+193 EAWVQFY
-199 AENYAK
+199 QGHGQDIQY
-205 NNDPKYACLPWT
+205 NDNFGPFIK
-217 DESILVY
+217 ESIATKNADGSYNYDVLDFSHY
-224 KTVVHEWG
+224 K
-232 NTYVFDH
+232 
-239 FDWSN
+239 
-244 PVLKDGATVTEQ
+244 LKPEAKWVGSTKNIE
-256 EITEQRDIQL
+256 L

-272 AQEEAVPCWTVG
+272 AQEEAVPCWTLG
-284 QAYKLFGP
+284 QGYKLFGP
-292 GTFFMEQQRYYSSE
+292 GTFFMERQKYYSNE
-306 KMHLYTNGIEDLK
+306 KINLYNGKEGLK
-319 KVEKGFSI
+319 QIEKGFSI
-327 VTKGGEIKMPV
+327 VTEGGEIKMPV
-338 VYGATQN
+338 VYGATQI
-345 SNRLGYIYYKDGQDP
+345 SDRLGYIYYKDGQDP
-360 LAQPHYIL
+360 LTQPHYIL

-379 FNRWKGQTLND
+379 FNSWKGKTLND
-390 NMELSGWNSTTEG
+390 NMQLGDNWNSTTESLG
-403 LNTGKN
+403 SYA

-415 GTSYKLAFFGDNH
+415 GTSYKLAFFGENH

-438 GYHIVFFIAGY
+438 GYHIVFFIAPYQPY
-449 NPSNYNDYSNQ
+449 NPNDYSNHSGSY
-460 NGYYAPEKYNYSLPE
+460 NVGEYNYSLPE
-475 LNKRINHLD
+475 LNKRIYTQNVSNIHID
-484 WNTNCPTY
+484 GNKDCPTY
-492 ISEKDQWGNTVPAR
+492 DPTR

-526 GGNDEDLNVI
+526 GGHDEDLNDI

-543 YTTPEPP
+543 YKTPEPP

-628 GAQPSANGQY
+628 GAQPNANGQY

-701 PTERTPIGTA
+701 PTERTPIDTA
-711 FPMFVDWSKAAN
+711 FPMFGDWSKAAN

>member
-1 MKKLLL
+1 MRKLLL

-48 AIDPTQDW
+48 AIDPTQNW

-148 PTRSGFTRAANCPV
+148 PTRSGFTRAANNCPV

-167 KTISNKYTVVT
+167 KTINLQY
-178 GKKTLYTYNHTSKTF
+178 KTLAKDAIFWNGNTKTF
-193 EEWKAY
+193 DEWKQVY
-199 AENYAK
+199 QGQSIQYYN
-205 NNDPKYACLPWT
+205 PGPFT
-217 DESILVY
+217 DESIVTKNADGSINY
-224 KTVVHEWG
+224 T
-232 NTYVFDH
+232 VFDFSH
-239 FDWSN
+239 
-244 PVLKDGATVTEQ
+244 VELKPDAQWVGSVKNIE
-256 EITEQRDIQL
+256 L

-272 AQEEAVPCWTVG
+272 AQEEAVPCWTLG
-284 QAYKLFGP
+284 QGYKLFGP
-292 GTFFMEQQRYYSSE
+292 GSFFMESQKYYCSE
-306 KMHLYTNGIEDLK
+306 KMKLYKGIEGLK

-327 VTKGGEIKMPV
+327 VTEGGEIKMPV
-338 VYGATQN
+338 VYGATEKY
-345 SNRLGYIYYKDGQDP
+345 NRIGYVYYKDGQDP
-360 LAQPHYIL
+360 LTQPHYIL
-368 INDAR
+368 MNDAS
-373 PQSNIY
+373 PQGNIY
-379 FNRWKGQTLND
+379 FYSWKEGQAVGG
-390 NMELSGWNSTTEG
+390 MELSHWNSTTESIDSYA
-403 LNTGKN
+403 

-415 GTSYKLAFFGDNH
+415 GTSYKLAFFGENH
-428 DQEATYNFPA
+428 AQEATYDFPA
-438 GYHIVFFIAGY
+438 GYHIVFFIAPLYSQYGDY
-449 NPSNYNDYSNQ
+449 NPGD
-460 NGYYAPEKYNYSLPE
+460 YNYSLPE
-475 LNKRINHLD
+475 LNKRLGIYDNLHKD
-484 WNTNCPTY
+484 GNTDCPTY
-492 ISEKDQWGNTVPAR
+492 DPTR
-506 GAIKAASWTFNGQ
+506 GAIKATAWTFNGQ

-526 GGNDEDLNVI
+526 GGRDEDLNDI

-543 YTTPEPP
+543 YKTPEPP

-608 LPSNIYYDGRNLG
+608 LPSNIYHGGNNLG

-628 GAQPSANGQY
+628 GAQPNANGQY

-711 FPMFVDWSKAAN
+711 FPMFVNWSKAAN

>member
-1 MKKLLL
+1 MRKLLL

-48 AIDPTQDW
+48 AIDPTQNW

-148 PTRSGFTRAANCPV
+148 PTRSGFTRAANNCPV
-162 TKGEK
+162 KIGEK
-167 KTISNKYTVVT
+167 KTINLQY
-178 GKKTLYTYNHTSKTF
+178 KTLAKDAIFWNGNTKTF
-193 EEWKAY
+193 DEWKKVY
-199 AENYAK
+199 QGQSIQYYN
-205 NNDPKYACLPWT
+205 PGPFT
-217 DESILVY
+217 DESIVTKNADGSINY
-224 KTVVHEWG
+224 T
-232 NTYVFDH
+232 VFDFSH
-239 FDWSN
+239 
-244 PVLKDGATVTEQ
+244 VELKPDAQWVGSTKNIE
-256 EITEQRDIQL
+256 L
-266 TLLNGV
+266 TLLKGV
-272 AQEEAVPCWTVG
+272 AQEEAVPCWTLG
-284 QAYKLFGP
+284 QGYKLFGP
-292 GTFFMEQQRYYSSE
+292 GSFFMESQKYYCSE
-306 KMHLYTNGIEDLK
+306 KMKLYNGIEGLK

-327 VTKGGEIKMPV
+327 VTEGGEIKMPV
-338 VYGATQN
+338 VYGATEKY
-345 SNRLGYIYYKDGQDP
+345 NRIGYIYYKDGQDP
-360 LAQPHYIL
+360 LTQPHYIL
-368 INDAR
+368 MNDAS
-373 PQSNIY
+373 PQGNIY
-379 FNRWKGQTLND
+379 FYSWKEGQAVGG
-390 NMELSGWNSTTEG
+390 MELSHWNSTTESIG
-403 LNTGKN
+403 SYA

-415 GTSYKLAFFGDNH
+415 GTSYKLAFFGENH
-428 DQEATYNFPA
+428 AQEATYDFPA
-438 GYHIVFFIAGY
+438 GYHIVFFIAPLYGQYSDY
-449 NPSNYNDYSNQ
+449 NPGD
-460 NGYYAPEKYNYSLPE
+460 YNYSLPE
-475 LNKRINHLD
+475 LNKRLGIYDNLHKD
-484 WNTNCPTY
+484 GNTDCPTY
-492 ISEKDQWGNTVPAR
+492 DPTR
-506 GAIKAASWTFNGQ
+506 GAIKATAWTFNGQ

-526 GGNDEDLNVI
+526 GGRDEDLNDI

-543 YTTPEPP
+543 YKTPEPP

-608 LPSNIYYDGRNLG
+608 LPSNIYHGGNNLG

-628 GAQPSANGQY
+628 GAQPNANGQY

-649 GSAITITVPADY
+649 GSAITINVPADY

-711 FPMFVDWSKAAN
+711 FPMFVNWSKAAN

>member
-1 MKKLLL
+1 MRKLLL
-7 LCALITAS
+7 SCALITAS

-48 AIDPTQDW
+48 AIDPTQNW

-167 KTISNKYTVVT
+167 KMLTSTRYESLVKDVIWWNWQTKTV
-178 GKKTLYTYNHTSKTF
+178 
-193 EEWKAY
+193 EEWKQVY
-199 AENYAK
+199 QGQSVQY
-205 NNDPKYACLPWT
+205 NNPGPFT
-217 DESILVY
+217 TESIVTKNADGSTNY
-224 KTVVHEWG
+224 T
-232 NTYVFDH
+232 VFD
-239 FDWSN
+239 FSDAK
-244 PVLKDGATVTEQ
+244 LKPEAKWVGSTKNIE
-256 EITEQRDIQL
+256 L

-272 AQEEAVPCWTVG
+272 AQEEAVPCWTLG
-284 QAYKLFGP
+284 QGYKLFGP
-292 GTFFMEQQRYYSSE
+292 GTFFKEYIRYYYNE
-306 KMHLYTNGIEDLK
+306 KMSLYPNGIKDLE

-327 VTKGGEIKMPV
+327 VTEGGEIKLPM
-338 VYGATQN
+338 VYGATN
-345 SNRLGYIYYKDGQDP
+345 NINRLGYVYYKDGQDP
-360 LAQPHYIL
+360 LAQPHYIV
-368 INDAR
+368 INDAQ
-373 PQSNIY
+373 PLNNIY
-379 FNRWKGQTLND
+379 FNSWKGQKLEN
-390 NMELSGWNSTTEG
+390 NMQLANWNQADESLFG
-403 LNTGKN
+403 IS
-409 KDTKMY
+409 KDTKIY
-415 GTSYKLAFFGDNH
+415 GTSYKLAFFGENH

-438 GYHIVFFIAGY
+438 GYHIVFFIAPYQPHNGTY
-449 NPSNYNDYSNQ
+449 TESN
-460 NGYYAPEKYNYSLPE
+460 YNYSLPE

-484 WNTNCPTY
+484 DNKDCPTY
-492 ISEKDQWGNTVPAR
+492 ITEKDQWGNQVSAR

-526 GGNDEDLNVI
+526 GGNDEDLNDI

-543 YTTPEPP
+543 YKAPEPP

-608 LPSNIYYDGRNLG
+608 LPSNIYYGGSNLG

-628 GAQPSANGQY
+628 GAQPNANGQY

-649 GSAITITVPADY
+649 GSAITINVPADY

-679 VLESAEIGT
+679 VLESAQIGT

>member
-1 MKKLLL
+1 M
-7 LCALITAS
+7 
-15 GTFFLSSCS
+15 
-24 KDSNLYDPNQKVNEY
+24 
-39 NNSWNQQFG
+39 
-48 AIDPTQDW
+48 
-56 NVATTVSAT
+56 
-65 AACPTIAGESEMRI
+65 
-79 YSDAPLEDESNLMAV
+79 
-94 TKLTNGAGSI
+94 
-104 SFDAKKAANH
+104 
-114 VFVSIKNSEG
+114 
-124 LFKIYNYYA
+124 
-133 IVNGTVN
+133 
-140 ITPSDYIT
+140 
-148 PTRSGFTRAANCPV
+148 
-162 TKGEK
+162 
-167 KTISNKYTVVT
+167 
-178 GKKTLYTYNHTSKTF
+178 
-193 EEWKAY
+193 
-199 AENYAK
+199 
-205 NNDPKYACLPWT
+205 
-217 DESILVY
+217 Y
-224 KTVVHEWG
+224 KTVVA
-232 NTYVFDH
+232 NPYYSYLAFDH

-272 AQEEAVPCWTVG
+272 AQEEAVPCWTLG
-284 QAYKLFGP
+284 QGYKLFGP
-292 GTFFMEQQRYYSSE
+292 GSFFMEQQRYYSSE
-306 KMHLYTNGIEDLK
+306 KMHLYTNGLEDLK

-327 VTKGGEIKMPV
+327 VTEGGEIKMPV

-360 LAQPHYIL
+360 LTQPHYIL

-379 FNRWKGQTLND
+379 FNSWKGQTLND
-390 NMELSGWNSTTEG
+390 NMALSNWSEPQKSLWGIP
-403 LNTGKN
+403 

-415 GTSYKLAFFGDNH
+415 GTSYKLAFFGENH

-438 GYHIVFFIAGY
+438 GYHIVFFIAPYQPY
-449 NPSNYNDYSNQ
+449 NPNDYSNH
-460 NGYYAPEKYNYSLPE
+460 NGEYKVGEYNYSLPE

-484 WNTNCPTY
+484 WNSDGCPTY
-492 ISEKDQWGNTVPAR
+492 DPTR

-526 GGNDEDLNVI
+526 GGNDEDLNDI

-608 LPSNIYYDGRNLG
+608 LPSNIYHGGNNLG

-628 GAQPSANGQY
+628 GAQPNANGQY

-701 PTERTPIGTA
+701 PTERTPIGIA

-723 TAIDWYKSPV
+723 TAINWYKSPV